1 MKRMFLKS
9 LPFVLCGAI
18 TVGLC
23 GGSLAATE
31 LAWDRNA
38 DADMKEYK
46 VYACL
51 TAGCTATKASPLA
64 ATVAQPATGV
74 VPVWPLP
81 LNAVGAAVVTAVDLE
96 GNESSSSNMVSFDTK
111 APAAPSNVRTR

>member
-1 MKRMFLKS
+1 MKLTRIHR
-9 LPFVLCGAI
+9 VL
-18 TVGLC
+18 GLC
-23 GGSLAATE
+23 AVIIAGLASVSQAATE

-51 TAGCTATKASPLA
+51 TAGCTASKVSPLA
-64 ATVAQPATGV
+64 GVVAQPAAGV
-74 VPVWPLP
+74 VPVWLLP
-81 LNAVGAAVVTAVDLE
+81 VNAVGAAVVTAVDTD
-96 GNESSSSNMVSFDTK
+96 GNESGASNMVSFDTK